1 VKASASELQTELE
14 RWRVRQVEADWD
26 DVVARIDVAHQ
37 GVSRR
42 SRRRLARRFTLVL
55 ALAAA
60 LAGALLAIPGVGGA
74 IESLLPGHGDSRFG
88 VRATVTDARGI
99 AIAEVELRA
108 HSRLL
113 VVERRDGKHIR
124 VWTPGRRPIGLAS
137 WRWDVRFGS
146 KPRSERVALR
156 IGRPPEV
163 TITLCSSCRQHASG
177 LIFGGAITRSLMR
190 GETTVVIT
198 GARSGVKVLPR
209 PATKVAVKP

>member
-1 VKASASELQTELE
+1 MKASASELQTELE
-14 RWRVRQVEADWD
+14 RWRVREVEADWD
-26 DVVARIDVAHQ
+26 DVVARIDDAPR
-37 GVSRR
+37 GASRHF
-42 SRRRLARRFTLVL
+42 RRRLARRFALAL

-74 IESLLPGHGDSRFG
+74 IESLLPGHSDSRFG
-88 VRATVTDARGI
+88 VRATVTDARGF
-99 AIAEVELRA
+99 AIAEVGLRA

-137 WRWDVRFGS
+137 WRWEVRFVS
-146 KPRSERVALR
+146 KPRNERVALR
-156 IGRPPEV
+156 IGRRPQL
-163 TITLCSSCRQHASG
+163 TITLCSSCRQRASG
-177 LIFGGAITRSLMR
+177 LIFGGAIARSLVR

-209 PATKVAVKP
+209 PRPRLP